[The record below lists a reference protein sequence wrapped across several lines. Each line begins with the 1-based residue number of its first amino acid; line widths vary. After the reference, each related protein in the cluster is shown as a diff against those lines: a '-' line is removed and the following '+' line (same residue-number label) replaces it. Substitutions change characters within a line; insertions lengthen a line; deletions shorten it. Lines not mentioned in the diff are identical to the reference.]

1 MDTAILC
8 LAALFLLCWV
18 VVLKLRVAERDAL
31 IVKMKQELARET
43 QILTHQVDVNVS
55 GGSRSGSAS
64 DFHERHPTHIVHK
77 PSQ

>member
-1 MDTAILC
+1 MDTVILC

-18 VVLKLRVAERDAL
+18 IVLKLNVAEKDAT
-31 IVKMKQELARET
+31 IAKIKQELARET

-64 DFHERHPTHIVHK
+64 DFHERHPTHIVRQ
-77 PSQ
+77 PSS